1 MDTGTW
7 NPIRMTTFQGQLVKC
22 HSNKKNM
29 KNGHNQLNAIFIFII
44 FTEAKGVWKGGG
56 GWG

>member
-7 NPIRMTTFQGQLVKC
+7 NPIRMTTFQGQLAKC

-44 FTEAKGVWKGGG
+44 FTEAKGV
-56 GWG
+56 